1 MRWWPLFRRE
11 SSGTPS
17 AVPEPEVPQKE
28 ESADQDEDEELL
40 RKVAT
45 KVVSMRMTVPAIFF
59 LESSKPLAFLGSQL
73 LIFFEPFVQTLFNIR
88 QYQRFALLMEHHENW
103 ERLIRKMEDLEAEY
117 TEREKQEKREKKQKK
132 KEARKKKE

>member
-11 SSGTPS
+11 SAGTPS
-17 AVPEPEVPQKE
+17 AVPEEDPSCE
-28 ESADQDEDEELL
+28 EGTVDEDQELINKL
-40 RKVAT
+40 AGKIVR
-45 KVVSMRMTVPAIFF
+45 MRMTIPAIFF

-88 QYQRFALLMEHHENW
+88 QYQRFAVLMEHHENW

-117 TEREKQEKREKKQKK
+117 TEKEKKDKEEKKKKK
-132 KEARKKKE
+132 KE